1 MKRFWILLSI
11 STIFAVG
18 YGFYDIHKKYADLE
32 RDIESSKKDFAGL
45 ANYIME
51 TNNETKDAFDSIES
65 RVKSYVSRNCKTE
78 SSYVSGTVE
87 KKYDVIKGNYLTF
100 NDWVGNLSISCN

>member
-1 MKRFWILLSI
+1 MKKFWILLSI

-32 RDIESSKKDFAGL
+32 RGFADL

-51 TNNETKDAFDSIES
+51 TNNETKDMFDSIES

-87 KKYDVIKGNYLTF
+87 KKYDVIKGSYLTF
-100 NDWVGNLSISCN
+100 SDWVGNLSISCN

>member
-1 MKRFWILLSI
+1 MKKFWILLSI

-32 RDIESSKKDFAGL
+32 RDFADL

-51 TNNETKDAFDSIES
+51 TNNETKDMFDSIES
-65 RVKSYVSRNCKTE
+65 RVNSYVSRNCKTE
-78 SSYVSGTVE
+78 SSYVSGKVE
-87 KKYDVIKGNYLTF
+87 EKYDVFKGSYLTF
-100 NDWVGNLSISCN
+100 RDWVGNLSISCN